1 MVAPIRFL
9 SGRQQQQKIGVQGST
24 EDQKVLEVIGRVG
37 IGSTIFDPS
46 VDLDIRG
53 DVNISGNLTI
63 GDQQGAALSAESLF
77 ISGFSTFVGHSTFQ
91 NGVTIS
97 GVSTFVGFSTFQS
110 DVHLDSNLNVA
121 GIITASSLDITGEG
135 GTGGQASL
143 DNLRVSGFSTFVGVS
158 TFENGFNVSGVS
170 TFIGNANFDS
180 DVDIDGHTELDDLNV
195 SGVSTFQNKVHLL
208 DDDELHFGGS
218 AGGNGDTTIG
228 HDESNT
234 TIAHTG
240 EGNLQVKV
248 AAGKTFS
255 ISKFAD
261 SDKIADFDVDGAV
274 RLYYDGSEKLSTTS
288 IGASVSNGA
297 ASTATLSGPGT
308 LIIDPAPVGD
318 NGGVLRIKGDLY
330 VDGTQTIVNSSTVEI
345 ADKVIGIATTSVSDL
360 LLDGAGIGIGSEGN
374 RKTFLYE
381 YNGSVNPS
389 LKSSENLNVAT
400 GKVYQVGETEVLSAD
415 TLSVGTGA
423 TVHSPTANVLTLG
436 TAGQERIFI
445 DANGNVGVG
454 TNIPVGFSSN
464 TNTTILH
471 AGIVTA
477 VKYFGSGGD
486 LEDLI
491 KEKLEGVT
499 TKFVDSEGTI
509 SGIGSELNVV
519 SITIDNSNA
528 TVGYI
533 TAVGFGSTAIYYFN
547 DVTAVGL
554 TSDANIN
561 TSGIITTS
569 SLNVT
574 GDSTFDQNLNITQGL
589 SVSGVLTTTSISGSP
604 AFDGLSVTGV
614 STLGNVTAGVL
625 TASVIVGDGSG
636 LTGLAGVA
644 AGVTVTDNNATVGTA
659 AILNF
664 GPDLDV
670 TPISSGIV
678 TFSLNDNQSLG
689 ILTSTRIEST
699 NADLT
704 NINVGLAT
712 ITQLGGIST
721 LGIGTI
727 FEIKTDSVDGG
738 RFFVESNVGEIFV
751 ITNTI
756 TDGSLFSVNDSGG
769 IPLLDIEN
777 DNIQLTPFGS
787 GNYVGVGKTNPQAK
801 LDVNGDAVVNGSV
814 GIGTTN
820 PQTKLDVRGNALID
834 GYVAIGT
841 NTTFL
846 DSKVTIDVGVGTIG
860 LSAVSGFTTTYD
872 GFQSGGLETIYR
884 GLNISNNVASDYNT
898 AVLQLNA
905 INSSGY
911 NNPWYLGAI
920 STPELGRGGQFFIG
934 HRDNAAPN
942 GRAEVLRIGTDGEV
956 GIGTTAPSRTL
967 DVNGDIRIRG
977 ALYDSSNSAGSAG
990 VVLSSTGA
998 GVSWTTATTTASGQS
1013 ILEASASTLYY
1024 ISASPITS
1032 GVSTAG
1038 FVESDI
1044 VIKDG
1049 NLGVGTDDPQAKLHA
1064 VGLSSDKFI
1073 FDSNN
1078 SLQIPSGTEAQKE
1091 SVGTAVTGQIR
1102 FNTTNQQFEGFGVGN
1117 NWGSL
1122 GGVKDV
1128 DGDTYILSEL
1138 SPGSDED
1145 QLYFYTGGNLSGT
1158 ISSTTG
1164 AVYNVDVGIGTTN
1177 PQATLHV
1184 IDEFLLSTAG
1194 AASTQRIT
1202 ERAYTTNNGSLS
1214 WEGSAGQLFSITN
1227 NLTSGSIFSVNDVSG
1242 VPSIDVDADG
1252 RVLLA
1257 PYGSNEY
1264 VGVGKTNPQAKLDVN
1279 GDAVVNGS
1287 VGIGTTNPQAKL
1299 DVRGNALIS
1308 GVSTFQNNVEILST
1322 GYLQI
1327 PVGLSTDRPTG
1338 VGVTLGQIRYNSELS
1353 TFEGYGAGN
1362 AWGSLG
1368 DVKDVDGDTYI
1379 TAESSAGAD
1388 EDELT
1393 FYTAGTERVGINSLG
1408 NVGIGSTQ
1416 PTAKLD
1422 VNGDV
1427 VFSGNL
1433 NVTGVV
1439 TATDFN
1445 STSDAKLKTNVQVIE
1460 DPLEKVLQI
1469 NGVSFNWIKDNKP
1482 SMGVI
1487 ADNIQEVLPEL
1498 VSDTDPKTV
1507 NYNGLIGLLIE
1518 CVKQQQ
1524 VEIEE
1529 LKRKVG

>member
-110 DVHLDSNLNVA
+110 DVHLDSNLNVT
-121 GIITASSLDITGEG
+121 GIITASSLNITGEG

-248 AAGKTFS
+248 AAGKTFA

-454 TNIPVGFSSN
+454 TNVPVGFSSN

-477 VKYFGSGGD
+477 VRYFGSGGD

-574 GDSTFDQNLNITQGL
+574 GDSTFDQNLNVTQGL

-727 FEIKTDSVDGG
+727 FEIKTDGVDGG

-751 ITNTI
+751 ITNTV

-787 GNYVGVGKTNPQAK
+787 GNFVGVGKTNPQAK

-820 PQTKLDVRGNALID
+820 PQAQFHILAQPSVSANTSFLRFYEKGNAAGL
-834 GYVAIGT
+834 
-841 NTTFL
+841 NTTYQ
-846 DSKVTIDVGVGTIG
+846 DT
-860 LSAVSGFTTTYD
+860 
-872 GFQSGGLETIYR
+872 SGG
-884 GLNISNNVASDYNT
+884 
-898 AVLQLNA
+898 VLAL
-905 INSSGY
+905 SGY
-911 NNPWYLGAI
+911 FHDNVPGR
-920 STPELGRGGQFFIG
+920 ELAFFINNSG
-934 HRDNAAPN
+934 IAKIQTGDGSP
-942 GRAEVLRIGTDGEV
+942 LRIGTKQTDAISINGSNQTV
-956 GIGTTAPSRTL
+956 GIGTINPSRTL

-977 ALYDSSNSAGSAG
+977 ALYDSSESAGSAG

-1024 ISASPITS
+1024 ISASPIIS

-1091 SVGTAVTGQIR
+1091 TVGTAVTGQIR

-1128 DGDTYILSEL
+1128 DGDTYILAEL
-1138 SPGSDED
+1138 TPGSDED
-1145 QLYFYTGGNLSGT
+1145 QLYFYSGGNLSGT

-1164 AVYNVDVGIGTTN
+1164 AVYNVDVGIGTSN
-1177 PQATLHV
+1177 PQASLHV
-1184 IDEFLLSTAG
+1184 VDEFLLTTAG

-1202 ERAYTTNNGSLS
+1202 QKAYTTDNGSLS
-1214 WEGSAGQLFSITN
+1214 WEGSAGQLLSITN

-1264 VGVGKTNPQAKLDVN
+1264 VGVGLTNPQAKLHVN
-1279 GDAVVNGS
+1279 GDALISGS
-1287 VGIGTTNPQAKL
+1287 IGIGTTNPQAKL
-1299 DVRGNALIS
+1299 DVNGGLKVS

-1338 VGVTLGQIRYNSELS
+1338 VGLTLGQIRYNSELS

-1368 DVKDVDGDTYI
+1368 GVKDIDADTYI

-1388 EDELT
+1388 EDKLT

-1408 NVGIGSTQ
+1408 NVGIGSTNPQ
-1416 PTAKLD
+1416 AKLD
-1422 VNGDV
+1422 VNGD
-1427 VFSGNL
+1427 L

-1439 TATDFN
+1439 TATDYN
-1445 STSDAKLKTNVQVIE
+1445 STSDARLKTNVQVIE

-1529 LKRKVG
+1529 LKRKIG

>member
-1 MVAPIRFL
+1 MAAPIRFL
-9 SGRQQQQKIGVQGST
+9 SGRQQQQKIGITGST
-24 EDQKVLEVIGRVG
+24 EGQKVLEVVGRVG
-37 IGSTIFDPS
+37 IGSTIFDTEY
-46 VDLDIRG
+46 DLDVRG
-53 DVNISGNLTI
+53 DVRITGNLTI
-63 GDQQGAALSAESLF
+63 GDQEGAALSAESLF
-77 ISGFSTFVGHSTFQ
+77 ISGLSTFVGHSTFQ
-91 NGVTIS
+91 NGITLS
-97 GVSTFVGFSTFQS
+97 GVSTFVGFTTFQ
-110 DVHLDSNLNVA
+110 DNVHIDQNLNVT
-121 GIITASSLDITGEG
+121 GVITASSLNITGEG
-135 GTGGQASL
+135 GTGGQAEL
-143 DNLRVSGFSTFVGVS
+143 DNLRVLGFSTFVGVS
-158 TFENGFNVSGVS
+158 TFQNGFNVSGVS
-170 TFIGNANFDS
+170 TFAGDI
-180 DVDIDGHTELDDLNV
+180 DVDGLTELDDVNV
-195 SGVSTFQNKVHLL
+195 TGVSTFNNNLHVKDNNSILLGDDNDSYITHDQNNTV
-208 DDDELHFGGS
+208 
-218 AGGNGDTTIG
+218 IG
-228 HDESNT
+228 H
-234 TIAHTG
+234 TG
-240 EGNLQVKV
+240 TGNLEVRV
-248 AAGKTFS
+248 ATGKTFTIGKDS
-255 ISKFAD
+255 A
-261 SDKIADFDVDGAV
+261 SDKIADFNVDGSVA
-274 RLYYDGSEKLSTTS
+274 LFYNGSEKFSTTS

-318 NGGVLRIKGDLY
+318 NAGILRIKGDLY
-330 VDGTQTIVNSSTVEI
+330 VDGTQTIVNSSTLEI
-345 ADKVIGIATTSVSDL
+345 ADKVIGIATTSISDL

-374 RKTFLYE
+374 RKTLLYE

-400 GKVYQVGETEVLSAD
+400 GKVYQIGETEVLSSN

-436 TAGQERIFI
+436 TSGQESVYI
-445 DANGNVGVG
+445 DVNGNVGIG
-454 TNIPVGFSSN
+454 TDNPVGAADTNN
-464 TNTTILH
+464 TKILNV
-471 AGIVTA
+471 GIVTA
-477 VKYFGSGGD
+477 NIFYGSGGN
-486 LEDLI
+486 LEDII
-491 KEKLEGVT
+491 KEKLEGIT
-499 TKFVDSEGTI
+499 ATLVDSVGTATTLGGDLEI
-509 SGIGSELNVV
+509 AYV
-519 SITIDNSNA
+519 SIDNSNA

-554 TSDANIN
+554 ITDTSINI
-561 TSGIITTS
+561 TGIITAAS
-569 SLNVT
+569 
-574 GDSTFDQNLNITQGL
+574 LNITGNSQFDSSVNVGQGL

-604 AFDGLSVTGV
+604 EFDGLSVNTGIT
-614 STLGNVTAGVL
+614 TLNGVTAGIITGTFL
-625 TASVIVGDGSG
+625 GDGSG

-644 AGVTVTDNNATVGTA
+644 AGITVTDNDVVEGTA

-664 GPDLDV
+664 GPDIDV
-670 TPISSGIV
+670 SPIASGIV
-678 TFSLNDNQSLG
+678 TFSLNESQNFAG
-689 ILTSTRIEST
+689 IVTISNMDAP
-699 NADLT
+699 NAS
-704 NINVGLAT
+704 IGIAT
-712 ITQLGGIST
+712 ITELGGINT

-727 FEIKTDSVDGG
+727 FEIKTDSTDNG
-738 RFFVESNVGEIFV
+738 RFFVETTLGEIFV
-751 ITNTI
+751 ITNDLV
-756 TDGSLFSVNDSGG
+756 DGSLFSVNDSLGV
-769 IPLLDIEN
+769 PLIDVEN
-777 DNIQLTPFGS
+777 DAVLLTPFGS
-787 GNYVGVGKTNPQAK
+787 GK
-801 LDVNGDAVVNGSV
+801 LV

-820 PQTKLDVRGNALID
+820 PQSKFNVFGDSILDGSLRLTGEF
-834 GYVAIGT
+834 Y
-841 NTTFL
+841 
-846 DSKVTIDVGVGTIG
+846 DVGNSAGGVGKVLTSVGTG
-860 LSAVSGFTTTYD
+860 VSWSESTSTA
-872 GFQSGGLETIYR
+872 SGR
-884 GLNISNNVASDYNT
+884 DV
-898 AVLQLNA
+898 
-905 INSSGY
+905 
-911 NNPWYLGAI
+911 I
-920 STPELGRGGQFFIG
+920 STSSEQIYYITSAELNSGISTSAFVDSNIVMTGIG
-934 HRDNAAPN
+934 S
-942 GRAEVLRIGTDGEV
+942 I
-956 GIGTTAPSRTL
+956 GIGTT
-967 DVNGDIRIRG
+967 N
-977 ALYDSSNSAGSAG
+977 
-990 VVLSSTGA
+990 
-998 GVSWTTATTTASGQS
+998 
-1013 ILEASASTLYY
+1013 
-1024 ISASPITS
+1024 
-1032 GVSTAG
+1032 
-1038 FVESDI
+1038 
-1044 VIKDG
+1044 
-1049 NLGVGTDDPQAKLHA
+1049 PQAKLHA

-1184 IDEFLLSTAG
+1184 VDEFLLSTAG

-1388 EDELT
+1388 EDKLT

-1422 VNGDV
+1422 VNGGV
-1427 VFSGNL
+1427 IVS
-1433 NVTGVV
+1433 GVV

-1487 ADNIQEVLPEL
+1487 ADNIQEILPEL
-1498 VSDTDPKTV
+1498 VSDSDPKTV

-1518 CVKQQQ
+1518 VVKDQQTQ
-1524 VEIEE
+1524 IDSLNERLSRLE
-1529 LKRKVG
+1529 

>member
-110 DVHLDSNLNVA
+110 DVHLDSNLNVS
-121 GIITASSLDITGEG
+121 GIITASSLNITGEG
-135 GTGGQASL
+135 GTGGQASV

-248 AAGKTFS
+248 AAGKTFA

-454 TNIPVGFSSN
+454 TNVPVGFSSN

-477 VKYFGSGGD
+477 VRYFGSGGD

-727 FEIKTDSVDGG
+727 FEIKTDGVDGG

-751 ITNTI
+751 ITNTV

-820 PQTKLDVRGNALID
+820 PQAQFHILAQPSLTSNTSFLRFYEQGNAAGL
-834 GYVAIGT
+834 
-841 NTTFL
+841 NTTY
-846 DSKVTIDVGVGTIG
+846 ST
-860 LSAVSGFTTTYD
+860 
-872 GFQSGGLETIYR
+872 SGG
-884 GLNISNNVASDYNT
+884 
-898 AVLQLNA
+898 VLAL
-905 INSSGY
+905 SGY
-911 NNPWYLGAI
+911 YHDNVPGR
-920 STPELGRGGQFFIG
+920 ELAFFI
-934 HRDNAAPN
+934 DNS
-942 GRAEVLRIGTDGEV
+942 GRAKIQTSDSSPIRIGTDQIDAISINGNNQRV
-956 GIGTTAPSRTL
+956 GINTTTAGRTL
-967 DVNGDIRIRG
+967 DINGDIRIRG
-977 ALYDSSNSAGSAG
+977 ALYDSGDSAGSAG

-1024 ISASPITS
+1024 ISASPIIS

-1091 SVGTAVTGQIR
+1091 TVGTAVTGQIR

-1128 DGDTYILSEL
+1128 DGDTYILAEL
-1138 SPGSDED
+1138 TPGSDED
-1145 QLYFYTGGNLSGT
+1145 QLYFYSGGNLSGT

-1164 AVYNVDVGIGTTN
+1164 AVYNVDVGIGTSN
-1177 PQATLHV
+1177 PQASLHV
-1184 IDEFLLSTAG
+1184 VDEFLLTTAG

-1202 ERAYTTNNGSLS
+1202 QKAYTTDNGSLS
-1214 WEGSAGQLFSITN
+1214 WEGSAGQLLSITN

-1279 GDAVVNGS
+1279 GDALISGDASISGS
-1287 VGIGTTNPQAKL
+1287 VGIGTTNPQQLLHLASTNPRIRL
-1299 DVRGNALIS
+1299 DDTDS
-1308 GVSTFQNNVEILST
+1308 GGYYTELRQGGSAT
-1322 GYLQI
+1322 YLQLDQGN
-1327 PVGLSTDRPTG
+1327 VGSGNFRITADGGNEIFRFNDKGNVSIAGSDSSFDNNPTVDG
-1338 VGVTLGQIRYNSELS
+1338 LQLYYERDTQLATIASYDGTSGSELS
-1353 TFEGYGAGN
+1353 IGTNDGTSDVVEAIRIDSSGN
-1362 AWGSLG
+1362 
-1368 DVKDVDGDTYI
+1368 
-1379 TAESSAGAD
+1379 
-1388 EDELT
+1388 
-1393 FYTAGTERVGINSLG
+1393 VGINS
-1408 NVGIGSTQ
+1408 NA
-1416 PTAKLD
+1416 PTVKLD
-1422 VNGDV
+1422 VDGGV
-1427 VFSGNL
+1427 IVS
-1433 NVTGVV
+1433 GVV
-1439 TATDFN
+1439 TATDYN
-1445 STSDAKLKTNVQVIE
+1445 STSDARLKTNVHVIE

-1498 VSDTDPKTV
+1498 VSDADPKTV

-1529 LKRKVG
+1529 LKRKIG